1 MNDRPSAVE
10 LVAAARMH
18 LEKEVLPALAEPRLR
33 FQTLVA
39 ANVLLMVE
47 RELALA
53 ESQLEAEWERLNA
66 LEGSSP
72 ARPSSLEARREAIA
86 ARQRALCERI
96 RRGEF
101 DKGEA
106 QRALFQH
113 LRRTVEEKLRVA
125 NPRFLARAS
134 GGKSE

>member
-18 LEKEVLPALAEPRLR
+18 LEKEVLPALAAPRLR

-39 ANVLLMVE
+39 ANVLLIVE

-53 ESQLEAEWERLNA
+53 ESQLDAEWERLNA
-66 LEGSSP
+66 LERSGP
-72 ARPSSLEARREAIA
+72 ARPSSLEARREALA
-86 ARQRALCERI
+86 ARRRALCERI
-96 RRGEF
+96 RRGEL

-113 LRRTVEEKLRVA
+113 LRRTVEDKLRVA
-125 NPRFLARAS
+125 NPRFLARAL